1 MTETIHDE
9 TADPAGKPDGAGDGF
24 GLLLVQ
30 LGFHVA
36 ARFNDAIA
44 PLGVEPR
51 HVGTLRRLATREGQ
65 SQQAFADQLG
75 IHPNRVVFLVDELE
89 ERGLIERRRSPA
101 DRRTNALY
109 LTGRGHQLA
118 QQAAVATAEYSATLG
133 HSLSPNQRRQLKRLL
148 QLLADEQGINPQGL
162 PGPPPQAPIAQP
174 TR

>member
-1 MTETIHDE
+1 MAKTIHDE
-9 TADPAGKPDGAGDGF
+9 SAHAASRPEAAGDGF

-44 PLGVEPR
+44 PLGLEPR
-51 HVGTLRRLATREGQ
+51 HAGTLRRLAAHEGQ
-65 SQQAFADQLG
+65 SQQAFAEQLR

-109 LTGRGHQLA
+109 LTERGHQVV
-118 QQAAVATAEYSATLG
+118 QQAADATAEYSVSLG
-133 HSLSPNQRRQLKRLL
+133 HTLTPNQRRQLKRLL
-148 QLLADEQGINPQGL
+148 RLVADEQGINQQGL
-162 PGPPPQAPIAQP
+162 PGPPPPSPIAP
-174 TR
+174 PR